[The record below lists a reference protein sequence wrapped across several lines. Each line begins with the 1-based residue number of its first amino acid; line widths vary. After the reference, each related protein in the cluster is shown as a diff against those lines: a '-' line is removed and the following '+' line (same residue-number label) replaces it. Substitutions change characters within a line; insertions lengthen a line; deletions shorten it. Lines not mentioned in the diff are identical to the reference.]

1 MKNWWL
7 RLGLRSKIVFPVALL
22 SLMMSVGLFLYF
34 SATYRQSETD
44 ALVQKARTI
53 LLAAES
59 AREFTADQYSLGIF
73 KTDITSKE
81 KILHT
86 VPIYA
91 AIQVAEMKAKEL
103 GFQMKVPKHSPRNP
117 DNLPD
122 EYESSILKQL
132 ESGTLTEK
140 WEIDPTS
147 NKVRYFRPVK
157 LTQECMRCHGD
168 PSTSKELWGNSEG
181 RDITGA
187 RMENWKV
194 GEVHGAFEIMMDMA
208 PVDAASRSHG
218 LTIAGYTALSSLLLI
233 GFITLI
239 ANTITR
245 PLRELNEAAKKGAQG
260 EETHISIT
268 SKDELGSLAESFNTM
283 TGVLLHGIR
292 EQREYLS
299 RSIERLLGEV
309 NKFSKGDLTVEV
321 LPEQDDHIGQLFV
334 GFNTSIANMR
344 HVIGM
349 VAESSSESASASTEI
364 SASIEQMASG
374 IQEQSYQASEVARA
388 IEEMVRTI
396 QDTTRNTT
404 TAAHSAH
411 AANEKARIGGQVVA
425 STIDGMSKISTVV
438 HNSALI
444 VQDLGRSS
452 EEIGEIVQ
460 VINDIADQTNLLAL
474 NAAIES
480 ARAGEHG
487 RGFAVVADEVRK
499 LAERTTE
506 ATKQIASII
515 KNIQQG
521 TQSAVVAMSEGTKDV
536 EVGMQLANQAGTAL
550 QEIIAGIASVADIIS
565 QVATASEEQSSTSA
579 MIAKNIESIS
589 SVTHETSL
597 GTHEIARAVSDLARI
612 TNGVQ
617 GLLGQFTV
625 ERHAY
630 RSSSVVTTAVKS
642 SSAQSMLASGR
653 QG

>member
-7 RLGLRSKIVFPVALL
+7 RLGLRSKIVFPVAVL

-73 KTDITSKE
+73 KTDITSQE

-86 VPIYA
+86 VPIFA
-91 AIQVAEMKAKEL
+91 AMQVAEMKAKEL

-122 EYESSILKQL
+122 EYETGVLRQL
-132 ESGTLTEK
+132 ESGTIAES
-140 WEIDPTS
+140 WEIDHGT

-168 PSTSKELWGNSEG
+168 PATSQELWGNSDG
-181 RDITGA
+181 KDITGA
-187 RMENWKV
+187 KMENWKV
-194 GEVHGAFEIMMDMA
+194 GEVHGAFEIMMDMS

-233 GFITLI
+233 GFMTFI
-239 ANTITR
+239 ANSITR

-260 EETHISIT
+260 EETHIHIT
-268 SKDELGSLAESFNTM
+268 AKDELGSLAESFNTM

-292 EQREYLS
+292 EQQEYLS
-299 RSIERLLGEV
+299 RSTDRLLAEMT
-309 NKFSKGDLTVEV
+309 KFSKGDLTVEV
-321 LPEQDDHIGQLFV
+321 APEQDDSIGQLFV

-344 HVIGM
+344 HVISM
-349 VAESSSESASASTEI
+349 VSESSTESASASTQI

-374 IQEQSYQASEVARA
+374 IQEQSYQATEVARA

-404 TAAHSAH
+404 TAAHSAQ

-515 KNIQQG
+515 KNIQHG
-521 TQSAVVAMSEGTKDV
+521 TKSAVISMSEGTKDV
-536 EVGMQLANQAGTAL
+536 EVGMQLANQAGSAL
-550 QEIIAGIASVADIIS
+550 QEIITGIASVADIIS

-579 MIAKNIESIS
+579 MIAKNIEGIS
-589 SVTHETSL
+589 NVTHETSL

-617 GLLGQFTV
+617 ALLAQFKTDKPV
-625 ERHAY
+625 F
-630 RSSSVVTTAVKS
+630 RSAASVTASVQE
-642 SSAQSMLASGR
+642 SSARSMLESAR
-653 QG
+653 RY